1 MQLSIVRSACLEILE
16 IWGICFLYAS
26 KAWLMCQQNS
36 FSKKVKLL
44 FLQKRDQLYCY
55 TQYINIWY
63 GTVYHLSFLPVY
75 HSEVGRCE
83 NRSMKSMDLIIFFGE
98 FWVHFIGIK
107 LYQNHGFPMILGRI
121 CHNGL
126 QHFMVNFSRKSPSRQ
141 ANRCWF
147 CQWGFF
153 LGIHKFRCLTFN
165 YDDNCGL
172 GHDLRF
178 PGKKWRG
185 KKKISWSRFFR
196 RFQVMAFPDFFLSS
210 FSDSGTGPSRDRDE
224 IVLLNNW
231 TSGKGNLVG

>member
-1 MQLSIVRSACLEILE
+1 MGVSENMGTPKSSIFNKVFHYFHHPFWGIPILGNPHMVQYIIYHFSLCITLRSGGARTDRWRVWILSFFWTILE
-16 IWGICFLYAS
+16 
-26 KAWLMCQQNS
+26 
-36 FSKKVKLL
+36 
-44 FLQKRDQLYCY
+44 
-55 TQYINIWY
+55 
-63 GTVYHLSFLPVY
+63 
-75 HSEVGRCE
+75 
-83 NRSMKSMDLIIFFGE
+83 
-98 FWVHFIGIK
+98 VHFIGIK

-185 KKKISWSRFFR
+185 KKKIMAKIFQKVPSYGVSWLFSQQFFKI
-196 RFQVMAFPDFFLSS
+196 QVLDLHAIGMRLSCS
-210 FSDSGTGPSRDRDE
+210 TIGPAGRGIWWDKKS
-224 IVLLNNW
+224 L
-231 TSGKGNLVG
+231 KGIDWGR